1 MRTMPIEP
9 RSTLVSATALGRA
22 PIAFFCSRSC
32 PGDIILKAQDWANAR
47 GTESAPVI
55 GGFHTPV
62 ERDVLRIL
70 LRGGAPVIIVIAR
83 AVQGYRVPPAIKA
96 AVAAGV
102 ARIVSPF
109 PPTQTRTTAVTAE
122 VRNRHILALC
132 ERVLIA
138 HAAPGG
144 KTETLANE
152 AASRGLILQTLNSSA
167 NVNLVSLGAAA
178 VGIYDS
184 ATPRLSTMADHA

>member
-1 MRTMPIEP
+1 MPTEP
-9 RSTLVSATALGRA
+9 RSTLVSAAVLDSA

-47 GTESAPVI
+47 GAVSAPVI

-70 LRGGAPVIIVIAR
+70 LRGGAPVVIVLAR
-83 AVQGYRVPPAIKA
+83 TMQGYRAPPPIKA

-102 ARIVSPF
+102 AWIVSPF
-109 PPTQTRTTAVTAE
+109 PRIQTRTTAVTAE
-122 VRNRHILALC
+122 ARNRHILTLC

-152 AASRGLILQTLNSSA
+152 VASRGLTLQTLNSPASA
-167 NVNLVSLGAAA
+167 NLMVLGAAA
-178 VGIYDS
+178 V
-184 ATPRLSTMADHA
+184 

>member
-1 MRTMPIEP
+1 MGVGAIVGGDLTH
-9 RSTLVSATALGRA
+9 

-70 LRGGAPVIIVIAR
+70 LRGDAPVIIVLAR
-83 AVQGYRVPPAIKA
+83 AVQGYRASPATKA

-109 PPTQTRTTAVTAE
+109 PATQTRTTAGTAE
-122 VRNRHILALC
+122 ARNRHILTLC

-152 AASRGLILQTLNSSA
+152 AASRGLILQTLNSPA
-167 NVNLVSLGAAA
+167 NANLIALGAAA
-178 VGIYDS
+178 V
-184 ATPRLSTMADHA
+184 